1 MSSIAPTI
9 VLKDGRPFLTIGTPG
24 GSRIVGALAQIIINI
39 IDFNMGID
47 EAIEAARVHAYGK
60 TLHIEG
66 RIASDVTE
74 SLKKMGHNIKVHPDF
89 DNYFGGAQGI
99 LIDNKTGELYGGA
112 DSRRDGVA
120 AGY

>member
-1 MSSIAPTI
+1 M
-9 VLKDGRPFLTIGTPG
+9 LTIGTPG
-24 GSRIVGALAQIIINI
+24 GSRIISALAQIIINV
-39 IDFNMGID
+39 IDFDMSMD
-47 EAIEAARVHAYGK
+47 AAIEAPRIHAYDG

-66 RIASDVTE
+66 RIPVETIAALE
-74 SLKKMGHNIKVHPDF
+74 KLGHKTKVHADF

-99 LIDNKTGELYGGA
+99 LIDQNNGDLIGGA